1 MLSIWQH
8 RIIEILQLN
17 LTYSRSR
24 HIVILIRFLLAL
36 HGPNSM
42 LLHLLPQIVL
52 KIVLSLWRIEL
63 VFGAR
68 AACARKLIFRGL
80 ENRVVSVCE
89 RPTSFADERS
99 NNASEY
105 YLLTHVPRNVKL
117 PFDPSHQ
124 GFPLFSL
131 FILAKPAWT
140 NLLLQS
146 LEESDFQ
153 LRRFF

>member
-8 RIIEILQLN
+8 RIIEILHLN

-24 HIVILIRFLLAL
+24 HIVILIRFLLAQ
-36 HGPNSM
+36 HGLSSM
-42 LLHLLPQIVL
+42 LIHLVPQIVL
-52 KIVLSLWRIEL
+52 KIVLSFWRIVL
-63 VFGAR
+63 LFRAR
-68 AACARKLIFRGL
+68 AASARILIFRGL
-80 ENRVVSVCE
+80 ENCVISFCE
-89 RPTSFADERS
+89 SPASFGDECS

-105 YLLTHVPRNVKL
+105 YLLTHVPRHVKL

-124 GFPLFSL
+124 GFSL
-131 FILAKPAWT
+131 LSLLILAQPAWT